1 MPKDLPVEI
10 PALET
15 ELAFK
20 GRVWDV
26 VSERFEFQGQELV
39 RDFIRH
45 PGAVAVIALNDA
57 QEVLLIRQYR
67 RPVGA
72 FLWELPAGL
81 LDVPGESL
89 ETAALRELAE
99 ETDFTTS
106 KIEHLITFHPSPGGN
121 SESIAIFLATDLRQ
135 IEIGFERTA
144 EEVDLQPTWIPLVEA
159 VDSVMRSE
167 LKNSVAALAIL
178 TLARK
183 LGI

>member
-1 MPKDLPVEI
+1 MPKDLSVDL
-10 PALET
+10 PAQKV

-26 VSERFEFQGQELV
+26 VTEHFEFEGSTLA

-67 RPVGA
+67 RPVGTY
-72 FLWELPAGL
+72 LWELPAGL
-81 LDVPGESL
+81 LDVPGEDL

-99 ETDFTTS
+99 ETNFTAD
-106 KIEHLITFHPSPGGN
+106 KLEHLITFHTSPGGN
-121 SESIAIFLATDLRQ
+121 SESITVFVATGLSH
-135 IEIGFERTA
+135 IETDFVRTG
-144 EEVDLQPTWIPLVEA
+144 EEVNLQPTWVPLAEA
-159 VDSVMRSE
+159 VESVMRSDM
-167 LKNSVAALAIL
+167 KNPSAVIGILALS
-178 TLARK
+178 RK